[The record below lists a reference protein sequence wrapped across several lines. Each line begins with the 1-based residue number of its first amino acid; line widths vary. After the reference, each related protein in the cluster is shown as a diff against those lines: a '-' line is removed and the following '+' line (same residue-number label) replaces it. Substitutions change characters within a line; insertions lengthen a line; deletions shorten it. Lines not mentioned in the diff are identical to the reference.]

1 MKSIILIVLYST
13 EYRAETGTA
22 VSDLLTS
29 LKQSDQYNEVDILRD
44 WVSMNGFDAFSS
56 SPQTIGKIFA
66 LIKSE
71 NSDPYFAEIIGK
83 VTRISY
89 LHIYGSLVSNEFP
102 CRLTYNHS
110 TPASTHWESW

>member
-1 MKSIILIVLYST
+1 MKSIMLIVLYST
-13 EYRAETGTA
+13 VYRAEIGTT
-22 VSDLLTS
+22 VSDLLAS
-29 LKQSDQYNEVDILRD
+29 LKQSDQYNEVNILQD
-44 WVSMNGFDAFSS
+44 WVFVNGIDAFSS

-89 LHIYGSLVSNEFP
+89 RMDFLVVLQINI
-102 CRLTYNHS
+102 
-110 TPASTHWESW
+110 